1 MLANVY
7 HLQVKVQRQARSL
20 IAMWRKLLIFPPILA
35 GIFVVWWFASQRQLP
50 QSLPP
55 VEEVRNVR
63 IIEVAPVDLV
73 PMVSGYG
80 TVQPGKTWKA
90 VVQAAGEI
98 EFVHPD
104 LKRGAILPSGTEIFR
119 ISTRDYDLA
128 LAQAQANID
137 RAQAQLAELDVSSEN
152 LASSLEIE
160 RQVLGIRERELE
172 RRRKLQASGT
182 ASPTALDQ
190 ETRDTLAQR
199 KKVLDLENNLKL
211 IPSQRTALEQQK
223 KLNEIQLDQARVNLE
238 RTRITLPFD
247 ARIAEV
253 SAEVAQYAQVG
264 STLAIADGIQTAEVE
279 AQVPLAQFSALARA
293 AAGNGQA
300 GASGVS
306 PETVSRIIESLGF
319 KATIKLDAGGR
330 TITWPARFARIS
342 DTIDL
347 KTRSVGIIVTS
358 EGSWAEAVPG
368 QRPPL
373 SKGLFVQV
381 EIRAN
386 ALAGQIVV
394 PRAAVHDG
402 KVYVA
407 DKDDRLELR
416 PVRTGLSQA
425 GLVVVD
431 DGLTAGDKVVVSD
444 LLPAIPGMKL
454 RLVRDEALEASM
466 ASRLVPEDAK

>member
-1 MLANVY
+1 
-7 HLQVKVQRQARSL
+7 
-20 IAMWRKLLIFPPILA
+20 MWRKLLILPPIIA

-50 QSLPP
+50 QTLPP
-55 VEEVRNVR
+55 AEEVRNVR
-63 IIEVAPVDLV
+63 VIEVAPVDVV

-98 EFVHPD
+98 EYVHPD
-104 LKRGAILPSGTEIFR
+104 LKRGAILPAGTEIVR

-128 LAQAQANID
+128 LTEAEANIE
-137 RAQAQLAELDVSSEN
+137 RAEAQIAELDVSSDN
-152 LASSLEIE
+152 LASSLELE
-160 RQVLGIRERELE
+160 RQVLGIRERELD

-182 ASPTALDQ
+182 ASSTALDQ

-211 IPSQRTALEQQK
+211 IPSQRSALEQQK
-223 KLNEIQLDQARVNLE
+223 KLNELQLDQARLNLE

-253 SAEVAQYAQVG
+253 SAEVAQYAQAG
-264 STLAIADGIQTAEVE
+264 STLATADGIETAEVE
-279 AQVPLAQFSALARA
+279 AQVPLAQFSSLARA
-293 AAGNGQA
+293 AAGNGQTINA
-300 GASGVS
+300 GVS
-306 PETVSRIIESLGF
+306 PETISRIIDSLGF
-319 KATIKLDAGGR
+319 KASIRLDAGGR
-330 TITWPARFARIS
+330 SIVWPARFARVS

-358 EGSWAEAVPG
+358 EGSWSEAVPG
-368 QRPPL
+368 ERPPL
-373 SKGLFVQV
+373 SKGLFVEV

-402 KVYVA
+402 RVYVV
-407 DKDDRLELR
+407 DKDDRLEIR

-431 DGLTAGDKVVVSD
+431 EGLSVGDRVVVSD

-454 RLVRDEALEASM
+454 RLTRDEALEASM
-466 ASRLVPEDAK
+466 ASRLVPDDTR